1 MLAQVGMTNKLEK
14 DEEYEDGKQL
24 EAGMQALTRR
34 HVGLQSS
41 GSGKVIPVDALR
53 ARAKMVGSSQ
63 KVDKDGDNKDVDQEM
78 SLHDTPASVFEQTSC
93 EGVGRPMCG
102 RAILCCACDP

>member
-14 DEEYEDGKQL
+14 SEEDDDGKQL

-53 ARAKMVGSSQ
+53 ARAKMIGSSQ
-63 KVDKDGDNKDVDQEM
+63 KGDEDADNNVKDEEM